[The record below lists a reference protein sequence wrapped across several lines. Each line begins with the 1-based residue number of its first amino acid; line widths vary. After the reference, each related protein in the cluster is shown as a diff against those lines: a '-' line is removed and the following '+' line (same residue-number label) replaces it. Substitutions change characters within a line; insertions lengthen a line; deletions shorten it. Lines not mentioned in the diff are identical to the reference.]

1 MDTWLEQSP
10 VWLQALAGLA
20 VTAWSLFELV
30 HSMRQTVGV
39 IRHTSL
45 RLTFEVEGYSD
56 ALRLRVTNR
65 GELAATLTRL
75 CYRAG
80 DTTKVLDLPTGAA
93 LPLTAQPGETIVV
106 PFSVAEPE
114 WFARSRCIMLK
125 LAGGHTATVAIPQWL
140 KRAELPRAA

>member
-1 MDTWLEQSP
+1 MDTWLERSP

-20 VTAWSLFELV
+20 VTAWYLFELV
-30 HSMRQTVGV
+30 HPMWQTVGA

-45 RLTFEVEGYSD
+45 RLTFEVEGYSE

-65 GELAATLTRL
+65 GELAVTLTRL

-80 DTTKVLDLPTGAA
+80 DTSKVLELPTSAA
-93 LPLTAQPGETIVV
+93 MPLTAQPGETMVV

-125 LAGGHTATVAIPQWL
+125 LAGGHTATVAIPEWL
-140 KRAELPRAA
+140 KRAKLSRAA